1 MSIVRPLMIAMLVLT
16 EVGLWQWRMVI
27 AARGSRSSAMLLGP
41 LGAVL
46 QITAISQVVTN
57 VDDPLSV
64 GAYAV
69 GVGAGV
75 LFVRINRRHE
85 ARLHR
90 DVARLAPEAVWSTD
104 LRADPPQLTALD
116 Q

>member
-1 MSIVRPLMIAMLVLT
+1 V
-16 EVGLWQWRMVI
+16 
-27 AARGSRSSAMLLGP
+27 AAAAALLLGT
-41 LGAVL
+41 LGALL

-69 GVGAGV
+69 GVGGGV

-90 DVARLAPEAVWSTD
+90 DVARLAPEGVWSTD
-104 LRADPPQLTALD
+104 LRAGSAQLTELD
-116 Q
+116 L